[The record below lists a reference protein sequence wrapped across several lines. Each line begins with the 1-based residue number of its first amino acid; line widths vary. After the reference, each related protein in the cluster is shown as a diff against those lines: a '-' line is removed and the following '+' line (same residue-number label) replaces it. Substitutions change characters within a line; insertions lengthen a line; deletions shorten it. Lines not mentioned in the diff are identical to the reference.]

1 VFFWFN
7 ERERFERGT
16 TSFFHFSIEMVKGFN
31 RPFKNDS
38 RRAKFAVKK
47 AAKPSS
53 AGGGQVPRLPT
64 HLKGADKHLP
74 SGLALPERGKK
85 ALRKQERYK
94 RILEREAAAA
104 VAAEVAGRA
113 PKDAAMA

>member
-1 VFFWFN
+1 VFYF
-7 ERERFERGT
+7 
-16 TSFFHFSIEMVKGFN
+16 EMVKGFN

-47 AAKPSS
+47 AAKSSS

>member
-1 VFFWFN
+1 
-7 ERERFERGT
+7 
-16 TSFFHFSIEMVKGFN
+16 MVKGFN

-47 AAKPSS
+47 AAKST

-74 SGLALPERGKK
+74 WGLALPERGNK
-85 ALRKQERYK
+85 ALKKQERYK

-104 VAAEVAGRA
+104 VAAEVAERA